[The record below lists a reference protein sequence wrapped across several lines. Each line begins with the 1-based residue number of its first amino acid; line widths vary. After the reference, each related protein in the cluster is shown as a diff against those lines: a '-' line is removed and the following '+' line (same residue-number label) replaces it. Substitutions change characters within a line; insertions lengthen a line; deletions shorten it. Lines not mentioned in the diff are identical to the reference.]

1 MELLELTLVQAR
13 QQLLAGRFSA
23 LEYAEAVVVRLAE
36 QADLNA
42 VLASDPAG
50 LLRSAQIQDAA
61 GGPRDARLLLAGIP
75 LLLKDNINT
84 VGMPTTAGTV
94 ALQGRV
100 PPQDAACAKRLFDAG
115 ALLAGKANMHELAF
129 GITSNNAATGAV
141 RNPWNRSL
149 IAGGS
154 SGGSAAAVAARI
166 VPASLGT
173 DTGASVRL
181 PAALCG
187 IVGFR
192 PSTGRYPCGGVVPI
206 SHTRDTPGP
215 MARCVD
221 DIALLDAVLA
231 GVDAPLAELPWA
243 ELPLAG
249 LRLGIPRRRCF
260 DGADDAVLVVIERAL
275 QTLAE
280 AGATLIETD
289 VPELDELNAAVGFP
303 VALHELT
310 QDLPA
315 YLRECGYGLSL
326 EAVAA
331 AIASPDV
338 AAIVGSQLGPDA
350 VTPAAY
356 EQALR
361 MRVKLQSAYD
371 AYFRSQRLD
380 AMVFPTSPLPARPIG
395 EDGTVALHGQRVPTF
410 ATYIRNTDPG
420 SNAGLPGISIPVG
433 LTADGLPV
441 GLELDGP
448 VLSDRRLIAIAR
460 AFERVLP
467 PMPKPPRGRAA
478 T

>member
-23 LEYAEAVVVRLAE
+23 LEYAEAVVARLADE
-36 QADLNA
+36 ADLNA

-61 GGPRDARLLLAGIP
+61 GGPRDPRLLLAGIP

-84 VGMPTTAGTV
+84 VGLPTTAGTV

-129 GITSNNAATGAV
+129 GITSNNASTGAV

-192 PSTGRYPCGGVVPI
+192 PSTGRYPRGGVVPI

-215 MARCVD
+215 LARSVE
-221 DIALLDAVLA
+221 DIALLDAVLVGEEA
-231 GVDAPLAELPWA
+231 SLPD
-243 ELPLAG
+243 LPLAG

-260 DGADDAVLVVIERAL
+260 DGADEAVLVVVERAL
-275 QTLAE
+275 RKLAE
-280 AGATLIETD
+280 AGVTLIETD

-303 VALHELT
+303 VALRELT
-310 QDLPA
+310 EDLPA

-350 VTPAAY
+350 VTAAAY

-361 MRVKLQSAYD
+361 MRVKLQSAYG
-371 AYFRSQRLD
+371 AYFAGQHLD
-380 AMVFPTSPLPARPIG
+380 AMTFPTSPLPARPIG
-395 EDGTVALHGQRVPTF
+395 DDETVALHGQRVPTF

-448 VLSDRRLIAIAR
+448 VLGDRRLIAIAR
-460 AFERVLP
+460 AIERVLP
-467 PMPKPPRGRAA
+467 PMPKPPRGPVSA
-478 T
+478 